1 MEAWKITFGAL
12 CLSSATG
19 LSLYWMM
26 FLISNFALMLR
37 YGLTT
42 PTVYLSTGIIGS
54 VSVALCLIGIVSVR
68 ETLPAKPV
76 KTLVLV
82 RNAQGRVVSI
92 NQTELPKSINQA
104 ELAKVK
110 PNSEAPQQGRHG
122 KAKAV
127 VSGLALTA
135 VVLGFYISMMTMSG
149 YTIQDVTGGMF
160 SPFMAVSS
168 QSMQP
173 ILNYGDLILV
183 KREKAEN
190 IEVGDII
197 AFNVPS
203 PYDKVAP
210 SPTVHRV
217 VEKGSENGEIYF
229 KTKGDNNCDKDPWNV
244 PAQNLIGKYVGKAPY
259 IGMAVLSL
267 KSLYGQAL
275 IAALLAASFI
285 YSHSKKRTGGEQV
298 GARND

>member
-12 CLSSATG
+12 CLSSAAG

-26 FLISNFALMLR
+26 FLMSNFARMLR

-42 PTVYLSTGIIGS
+42 PIVYLSTGIIGS

-92 NQTELPKSINQA
+92 NQTELPK
-104 ELAKVK
+104 VK
-110 PNSEAPQQGRHG
+110 PNPEPPQQGRHG
-122 KAKAV
+122 KTKPV

-135 VVLGFYISMMTMSG
+135 VVLGFYVSTMAMTG

-173 ILNYGDLILV
+173 ILNYGDFILV
-183 KREKAEN
+183 KREKVEN
-190 IEVGDII
+190 IKAGDII

-217 VEKGSENGEIYF
+217 VEKDSENGKIYF
-229 KTKGDNNCDKDPWNV
+229 KTKGDNNSDEDPWNV
-244 PAQNLIGKYVGKAPY
+244 PAESLLGKYVGKVPY
-259 IGMAVLSL
+259 VGMVVLSL
-267 KSLYGQAL
+267 KNLYGQAL
-275 IAALLAASFI
+275 IATLLAASFI
-285 YSHSKKRTGGEQV
+285 YSHLKKRTGGEQV
-298 GARND
+298 GARNG